1 MHEAFTLGQWRKQL
15 RMNHKIGEILW
26 FMVHEGLILLLV
38 KCSVTFLAND
48 IIWINA
54 FNEMNSENSY
64 DSILEGFNILEE

>member
-1 MHEAFTLGQWRKQL
+1 MHEAFTWGQWRKQL

-26 FMVHEGLILLLV
+26 FMVHEGLILLLI
-38 KCSVTFLAND
+38 KCSVAFLAND

-54 FNEMNSENSY
+54 FNQMNSENSY

>member
-1 MHEAFTLGQWRKQL
+1 MHEAFTSGQWRKQL

-38 KCSVTFLAND
+38 KCSVAFLANN
-48 IIWINA
+48 IMWINIV
-54 FNEMNSENSY
+54 NQMNSENSY

>member
-1 MHEAFTLGQWRKQL
+1 
-15 RMNHKIGEILW
+15 MNHKIGEILW

-38 KCSVTFLAND
+38 KCSVAFLANG

-54 FNEMNSENSY
+54 VNQMNSENSY